1 MQKISKKYKLII
13 VAVLLFVVA
22 GLLVINKESYA
33 RKPASY
39 DLCPERIVAI
49 TADKEEVYVESEN
62 NKVDLPYGR
71 IYTKFMPVSS
81 FLSDYRLFLT
91 TSHINDKYIGKNN
104 GKAHQEYGM
113 NTASLN
119 KSYMSSVLL
128 SYLINDT
135 HFSDDEN
142 EDDHFKQ
149 LLVLWAMDRLA
160 NFSDD
165 KNYIIPTRET
175 SYQSM
180 ETEFA
185 DLEDQVMEL
194 PKEESYQDKY
204 NIYRGWWYED
214 EDNYAYEYRWKYLNA
229 LSAGDKEL
237 LKNSKYGD
245 KMLSYLD
252 TWEDY
257 VNWYLDGQNVELDS
271 ITQNDISYYVTND
284 YVETK
289 LITPKSTGKVYSD
302 KFASYTVEV
311 SSPMIVLDIN
321 GNEKKEFKAGEG
333 FKVRIPLSEIR
344 DKTINYSI
352 KVKGN
357 FEFKELL
364 IYSLLRNPE
373 RYEMPS
379 DSQVYLYQ
387 LLSTSAVTRNCSTTK
402 TLKDDIELNFT
413 QKVGDLNIKV
423 IDTSTGNNLS
433 KATVQIED
441 AKGNIVYRYETSEKD
456 FNVTLPTGNYLVKQ
470 TVTPPNYEAITIQ
483 LRVSVEEN
491 GESSV
496 VLENAPLVNVPDTNM
511 NSYLF
516 IIVGGL
522 IAVAGGIIF
531 GITFRKRR
539 A

>member
-1 MQKISKKYKLII
+1 
-13 VAVLLFVVA
+13 
-22 GLLVINKESYA
+22 
-33 RKPASY
+33 
-39 DLCPERIVAI
+39 
-49 TADKEEVYVESEN
+49 
-62 NKVDLPYGR
+62 
-71 IYTKFMPVSS
+71 
-81 FLSDYRLFLT
+81 
-91 TSHINDKYIGKNN
+91 
-104 GKAHQEYGM
+104 
-113 NTASLN
+113 
-119 KSYMSSVLL
+119 
-128 SYLINDT
+128 
-135 HFSDDEN
+135 
-142 EDDHFKQ
+142 
-149 LLVLWAMDRLA
+149 MDRLA
-160 NFSDD
+160 GFEDE
-165 KNYIIPTRET
+165 KNYIYDYPHI
-175 SYQSM
+175 
-180 ETEFA
+180 
-185 DLEDQVMEL
+185 LEAPVDNNYYE
-194 PKEESYQDKY
+194 KY
-204 NIYRGWWYED
+204 E
-214 EDNYAYEYRWKYLNA
+214 NYSQYHVNDWQYKNN
-229 LSAGDKEL
+229 LSVGDKKLIKE
-237 LKNSKYGD
+237 SKYGD

-271 ITQNDISYYVTND
+271 LTQNDISYYVTND

-311 SSPMIVLDIN
+311 SSPMTVLDSN

-333 FKVRIPLSEIR
+333 FKVRIPISEIK

-357 FEFKELL
+357 FGFEELL
-364 IYSLLRNPE
+364 LYYMLPPG

-387 LLSTSAVTRNCSTTK
+387 LLSNSAVTRNCSTTK

>member
-1 MQKISKKYKLII
+1 MKKIKRKNI
-13 VAVLLFVVA
+13 VIVIAIVLFLAA
-22 GLLVINKESYA
+22 GLLVINKPSYSA
-33 RKPASY
+33 QPLENICAENIM
-39 DLCPERIVAI
+39 LVA
-49 TADKEEVYVESEN
+49 ANEEIYLEGKN
-62 NKVDLPYGR
+62 NKIILPYGR
-71 IYTKFMPVSS
+71 NFANLPERPIALEEDNIS
-81 FLSDYRLFLT
+81 LSPKNYRFFSMDGYRLFT
-91 TSHINDKYIGKNN
+91 HEKNYN
-104 GKAHQEYGM
+104 GTVQYWMLE
-113 NTASLN
+113 NVVSTRTNNNSII
-119 KSYMSSVLL
+119 L

-135 HFSDDEN
+135 KFSDDEN
-142 EDDHFKQ
+142 EDDYYQQ

-160 NFSDD
+160 GFEDE
-165 KNYIIPTRET
+165 KNYIYDYPDIVEAPVDNNYYEKYENY
-175 SYQSM
+175 SQHDVNYWQYQ
-180 ETEFA
+180 
-185 DLEDQVMEL
+185 
-194 PKEESYQDKY
+194 
-204 NIYRGWWYED
+204 N
-214 EDNYAYEYRWKYLNA
+214 N
-229 LSAGDKEL
+229 LSVGDKKLIKE
-237 LKNSKYGD
+237 SKYGD

-257 VNWYLDGQNVELDS
+257 VSWYLDGQNVELDS

>member
-1 MQKISKKYKLII
+1 MKKISKKYKLII
-13 VAVLLFVVA
+13 VAVLLFLAA

-33 RKPASY
+33 RKPSSY
-39 DLCPERIVAI
+39 DLCPERITMI

-62 NKVDLPYGR
+62 NKIDLPYGR
-71 IYTKFMPVSS
+71 IYTKVLENSS
-81 FLSDYRLFLT
+81 FLSDYRLFLAIPYI
-91 TSHINDKYIGKNN
+91 HNKYIGKDS
-104 GKAHQEYGM
+104 GKAYQDYGM
-113 NTASLN
+113 NKANLDKAN
-119 KSYMSSVLL
+119 MSSVLL

-175 SYQSM
+175 SYPSM
-180 ETEFA
+180 ETEFEDYA
-185 DLEDQVMEL
+185 DQVMEL

-204 NIYRGWWYED
+204 NISKYEYD
-214 EDNYAYEYRWKYLNA
+214 EDNYKYYYYWKYLNA

-237 LKNSKYGD
+237 LKSSKYGD

-257 VNWYLDGQNVELDS
+257 VAWYLDGQNVELDS

-321 GNEKKEFKAGEG
+321 GNEKKEFKVGEG
-333 FKVRIPLSEIR
+333 FKVRIPISEIK

-357 FEFKELL
+357 FDFKELL
-364 IYSLLRNPE
+364 IYGLIRNPE

-387 LLSTSAVTRNCSTTK
+387 LLSTSAVNRNCSTTK

-413 QKVGDLNIKV
+413 QKVGDLNVKV
-423 IDTSTGNNLS
+423 IDTATGNNLS

>member
-1 MQKISKKYKLII
+1 MKKIKRKNI
-13 VAVLLFVVA
+13 VIVIAIVLFLAA
-22 GLLVINKESYA
+22 GLLVINKPSYSA
-33 RKPASY
+33 QPLENTCAENIM
-39 DLCPERIVAI
+39 LVA
-49 TADKEEVYVESEN
+49 ANEEIYLEGKN
-62 NKVDLPYGR
+62 NKIILPYGR
-71 IYTKFMPVSS
+71 NFANLPERPIALEEDNIS
-81 FLSDYRLFLT
+81 LSPKNYRFFSMDGYRLFT
-91 TSHINDKYIGKNN
+91 HEKNYN
-104 GKAHQEYGM
+104 GIVQYWMLE
-113 NTASLN
+113 NVVSTRTNNNSII
-119 KSYMSSVLL
+119 L

-135 HFSDDEN
+135 KFSDDEN
-142 EDDHFKQ
+142 EDDYYQQ

-160 NFSDD
+160 GFEDERNYIYDYPD
-165 KNYIIPTRET
+165 IVEAPVDNNYYEKYKNY
-175 SYQSM
+175 SQH
-180 ETEFA
+180 
-185 DLEDQVMEL
+185 DVND
-194 PKEESYQDKY
+194 
-204 NIYRGWWYED
+204 
-214 EDNYAYEYRWKYLNA
+214 WKYQNN
-229 LSAGDKEL
+229 LSVGDKKLIKE
-237 LKNSKYGD
+237 SKYGD

-271 ITQNDISYYVTND
+271 LTQEDISYYVTND

-311 SSPMIVLDIN
+311 SSPMTVLDSN

-333 FKVRIPLSEIR
+333 FKVRIPISEIK

-352 KVKGN
+352 KVKSN
-357 FEFKELL
+357 FDFEELL
-364 IYSLLRNPE
+364 IYSLPTQV

-413 QKVGDLNIKV
+413 QKVGDLNVKV

-441 AKGNIVYRYETSEKD
+441 EKGNIVYRYETTEKD
-456 FNVTLPTGNYLVKQ
+456 FNVTLPIGNYLVKQ

-483 LRVSVEEN
+483 MRVSVEEN

-511 NSYLF
+511 TSYMPLVGF
-516 IIVGGL
+516 ITL
-522 IAVAGGIIF
+522 IIGILILGIIIRTKKYEQDF
-531 GITFRKRR
+531 
-539 A
+539 

>member
-1 MQKISKKYKLII
+1 MKKIKRKNI
-13 VAVLLFVVA
+13 VIVIAIVLFLAA
-22 GLLVINKESYA
+22 GLLVINKPSYSTQPLENICA
-33 RKPASY
+33 ENIM
-39 DLCPERIVAI
+39 LVA
-49 TADKEEVYVESEN
+49 ANEETYLEGEN
-62 NKVDLPYGR
+62 NKIILPYGR
-71 IYTKFMPVSS
+71 NFVNLPESPIALEEDNIS
-81 FLSDYRLFLT
+81 LSPKNYRFFSMDGYRLFT
-91 TSHINDKYIGKNN
+91 HEKNYN
-104 GKAHQEYGM
+104 GIVQYWMLE
-113 NTASLN
+113 NVVSTRTNSN
-119 KSYMSSVLL
+119 SIIL

-135 HFSDDEN
+135 KFSDDEN
-142 EDDHFKQ
+142 EDDYYQQ

-160 NFSDD
+160 GFEDE
-165 KNYIIPTRET
+165 KNYIYDYPDIVEAPVDNNYYEKYENY
-175 SYQSM
+175 SQYHVNYWQYQ
-180 ETEFA
+180 
-185 DLEDQVMEL
+185 
-194 PKEESYQDKY
+194 
-204 NIYRGWWYED
+204 N
-214 EDNYAYEYRWKYLNA
+214 N
-229 LSAGDKEL
+229 LSVGDKKLIKE
-237 LKNSKYGD
+237 SKYGD

-257 VNWYLDGQNVELDS
+257 VAWYLDGQNVELDS

-311 SSPMIVLDIN
+311 SSPMTVLDSN

-333 FKVRIPLSEIR
+333 FKVRIPISEIK

-357 FEFKELL
+357 FDFKELL
-364 IYSLLRNPE
+364 IYGLITQV

-387 LLSTSAVTRNCSTTK
+387 LLSTSAVNRNCSTTK

-413 QKVGDLNIKV
+413 QKVGDLNVKV

-441 AKGNIVYRYETSEKD
+441 AKGNIVYRYETTEKD

-483 LRVSVEEN
+483 MRVSVEEN

-496 VLENAPLVNVPDTNM
+496 VLEKAPLVNVPDTNM

-516 IIVGGL
+516 IVIGGL

>member
-1 MQKISKKYKLII
+1 MKKISKKYKLII

-22 GLLVINKESYA
+22 GLLVINKDSYA
-33 RKPASY
+33 NLPTSY
-39 DLCPERIVAI
+39 YLCPEEITII

-71 IYTKFMPVSS
+71 IYTKVLERSS
-81 FLSDYRLFLT
+81 FLSDYRLFIAT
-91 TSHINDKYIGKNN
+91 PYIHNKYIGKDN
-104 GKAHQEYGM
+104 GKAYQDYDM
-113 NTASLN
+113 NKESLN

-160 NFSDD
+160 NFLDD

-180 ETEFA
+180 ETEFD
-185 DLEDQVMEL
+185 DLEGQVMEL
-194 PKEESYQDKY
+194 PKEELYEDKY
-204 NIYRGWWYED
+204 IISQSWYDD
-214 EDNYAYEYRWKYLNA
+214 EDNYAYRYAWKYLNA

-257 VNWYLDGQNVELDS
+257 VAWYLDGQNVELDS
-271 ITQNDISYYVTND
+271 LTQNDISYYVTND

-302 KFASYTVEV
+302 KFVSYTVEV
-311 SSPMIVLDIN
+311 SSPMTVLDSN

-333 FKVRIPLSEIR
+333 FKVRIPISEIK

-357 FEFKELL
+357 FDFKELL
-364 IYSLLRNPE
+364 IYGLPTQV

-433 KATVQIED
+433 KATAQIED
-441 AKGNIVYRYETSEKD
+441 EKGNIVYRYETTEKD

-483 LRVSVEEN
+483 MRVSVEEN

-496 VLENAPLVNVPDTNM
+496 VLEKAPLVNVPDTNM

-516 IIVGGL
+516 IVIGGL

>member
-1 MQKISKKYKLII
+1 MKKISKKYKLII

-22 GLLVINKESYA
+22 GLLVINKDSYA
-33 RKPASY
+33 NLPTSY
-39 DLCPERIVAI
+39 YLCPEEITMI

-71 IYTKFMPVSS
+71 IYTKVLENSS
-81 FLSDYRLFLT
+81 FLSDYRLFLAT
-91 TSHINDKYIGKNN
+91 PYINDKYIGKDN

-113 NTASLN
+113 NKASLN
-119 KSYMSSVLL
+119 KTYISSFLL

-311 SSPMIVLDIN
+311 SSPMTVLDGN

-364 IYSLLRNPE
+364 IYSLITQE

-441 AKGNIVYRYETSEKD
+441 AKGNIVYRYETTEKD